1 MDQRG
6 SARRRLLDKRGA
18 RGYIGASIELE
29 RCAMLPAGRRQGL
42 DSADRRAVVLEFVA
56 ASAIFAIVA
65 VVLYMIFTYRPV

>member
-1 MDQRG
+1 
-6 SARRRLLDKRGA
+6 
-18 RGYIGASIELE
+18 
-29 RCAMLPAGRRQGL
+29 MLTAGKRQGL